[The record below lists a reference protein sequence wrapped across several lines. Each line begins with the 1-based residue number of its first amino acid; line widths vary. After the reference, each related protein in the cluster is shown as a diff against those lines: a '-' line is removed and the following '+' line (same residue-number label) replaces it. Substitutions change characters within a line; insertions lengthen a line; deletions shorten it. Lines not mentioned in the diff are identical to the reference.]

1 MAGLRRAREGQ
12 AKEAHGRAFLPILF
26 ESPSQ
31 FGGTSSRGSA
41 FPPNGMDVFLLRYE
55 IAGGRTEDLREW
67 LAEARD
73 REAEILDLLGREG
86 MYTESLFV
94 EEVDGTDYLPWYME
108 TEDVA
113 RVLEV
118 YEAATDDIVAESDD
132 LFEEALVGGFEGA
145 VSEVDLLMHAAGPD
159 RPSGTIRR

>member
-1 MAGLRRAREGQ
+1 
-12 AKEAHGRAFLPILF
+12 
-26 ESPSQ
+26 
-31 FGGTSSRGSA
+31 
-41 FPPNGMDVFLLRYE
+41 MDVFLLRYE